1 VPTVDLR
8 TVGEPLADSDALS
21 RELLLDASPSH
32 GRAMVRALG
41 RLVQSAAQLWAVH
54 PPTSLAGPSGPDLM
68 VRLHGLGEYRSQRWA
83 LAGTR
88 PQRSTPGRDCPQ
100 PVARTGAHRALWPG
114 CAANSVEARA
124 DIAAARASIMH
135 TLYVG
140 AHATAVALREYAKD
154 LRGRSTRG
162 DPKAPAHRI
171 AAGRSRNP
179 GG

>member
-32 GRAMVRALG
+32 GRAMVRAWG
-41 RLVQSAAQLWAVH
+41 RLVQSAAQLWAVL

-68 VRLHGLGEYRSQRWA
+68 VRLHGLGEGIARS
-83 LAGTR
+83 AGHW
-88 PQRSTPGRDCPQ
+88 PGPGRQDQRPAEIVRNLSRARELIARYGPDVQ
-100 PVARTGAHRALWPG
+100 PTVSRRGPTLPLPAPA
-114 CAANSVEARA
+114 
-124 DIAAARASIMH
+124 
-135 TLYVG
+135 LYVG

-154 LRGRSTRG
+154 LRGRPTRG

-179 GG
+179 RG